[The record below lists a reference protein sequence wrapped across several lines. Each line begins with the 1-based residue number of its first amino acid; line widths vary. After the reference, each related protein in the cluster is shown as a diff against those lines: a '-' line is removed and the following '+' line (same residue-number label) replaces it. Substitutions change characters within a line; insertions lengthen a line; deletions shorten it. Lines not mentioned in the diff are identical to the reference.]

1 MNSLS
6 FFIFDDNL
14 KLKPME
20 NQAVSLKSII
30 LTNAL
35 ILSGIT
41 IAFNLMLYFLDMHY
55 QQSQAEGIVGIT
67 IMIAVLIY
75 AFIQFKKANEGFL
88 SLSEALKIG
97 LGISAVAAIIGVVYS
112 FILTEVLDPGM
123 MSKTLDFQLEKMRVE
138 NPEMTPEQLDGI
150 RSMQEKFSS
159 PLIRSAF
166 QIIAS
171 LFIGFII
178 SLIGGLIVK
187 KSRPE

>member
-1 MNSLS
+1 M
-6 FFIFDDNL
+6 
-14 KLKPME
+14 K

-97 LGISAVAAIIGVVYS
+97 LGISAVAALIGVVYS
-112 FILTEVLDPGM
+112 FILTEVIDPGM
-123 MSKTLDFQLEKMRVE
+123 MSKALDFQLEKMRVE